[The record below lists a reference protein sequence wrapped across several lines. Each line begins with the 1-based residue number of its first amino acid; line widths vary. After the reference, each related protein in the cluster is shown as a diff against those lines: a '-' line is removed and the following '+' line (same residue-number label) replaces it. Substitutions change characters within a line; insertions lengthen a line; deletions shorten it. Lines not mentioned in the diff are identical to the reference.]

1 MNGDSDMRCWTIDK
15 LKMDMDGDDEMQVY
29 LPDQELAEDEE
40 LVVDNSAYDMLH
52 SMGVE
57 WPCLSFDILS
67 DNLGMD
73 RLSVRPGRLYA
84 W

>member
-1 MNGDSDMRCWTIDK
+1 
-15 LKMDMDGDDEMQVY
+15 MQVY

-57 WPCLSFDILS
+57 WPCLSFDILN
-67 DNLGMD
+67 DNLGMS
-73 RLSVRPGRLYA
+73 RTSVCISFRSLRKISNSLR
-84 W
+84 